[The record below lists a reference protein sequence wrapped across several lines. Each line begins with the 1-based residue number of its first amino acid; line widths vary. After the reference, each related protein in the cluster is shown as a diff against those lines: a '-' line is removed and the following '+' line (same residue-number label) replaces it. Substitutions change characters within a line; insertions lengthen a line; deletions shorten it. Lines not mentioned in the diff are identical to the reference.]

1 MSYNVYTDNITD
13 FKLPKGCVDKP
24 ILIGE
29 YHFGTTDKGSFGGG
43 LNPRRTTKERAE
55 AFEEYLTSA
64 IENPNVAGAHYFAW
78 FDLSPAGRFNM
89 ANFSMGFLDI
99 CDTPDYVIV
108 KKANNL
114 ARKLYKMRLSGKK
127 TTVQGSSDNVHVL
140 GD

>member
-1 MSYNVYTDNITD
+1 
-13 FKLPKGCVDKP
+13 
-24 ILIGE
+24 
-29 YHFGTTDKGSFGGG
+29 
-43 LNPRRTTKERAE
+43 
-55 AFEEYLTSA
+55 
-64 IENPNVAGAHYFAW
+64 
-78 FDLSPAGRFNM
+78 M